1 VVQLDLDQPPGQQ
14 PGGRERH
21 RVQHPDLDQPGLI
34 GQLADH
40 GPQGHRR
47 VRQVSG
53 QVRGSHGGASFD
65 VGFPCLGAGVR
76 LPALPGPG
84 ADQQVPHGVGV
95 AGHVRQDMRPGP
107 PRQHRRAPRIGLGD
121 GPGIV
126 QQSLRRLVDLVAQFA
141 LRRVHQTTLSQLAL
155 RMRSRCWRDHP
166 RTRHINELIFV
177 IVCHYLLLEE
187 VVTHNGPNMART
199 S

>member
-14 PGGRERH
+14 PSGRERH
-21 RVQHPDLDQPGLI
+21 RVQHPDLDLPGLV
-34 GQLADH
+34 GQLLDH

-53 QVRGSHGGASFD
+53 QVRGSHGGAALD
-65 VGFPCLGAGVR
+65 VGFPGLGAGVGR
-76 LPALPGPG
+76 PVLPGAG

-107 PRQHRRAPRIGLGD
+107 PGQHRRAPHIGLGD

-126 QQSLRRLVDLVAQFA
+126 QQPLRRLVDLVVQFA
-141 LRRVHQTTLSQLAL
+141 LRRVHQTTLGQTA
-155 RMRSRCWRDHP
+155 
-166 RTRHINELIFV
+166 
-177 IVCHYLLLEE
+177 
-187 VVTHNGPNMART
+187 NGQD
-199 S
+199 